1 MKIFQQSHIDVKTP
15 FLILS
20 LCGLLLGLGCSGGTS
35 AAPFNKASFDQ
46 KLWNAGGEQR
56 QFMILDIQTHHLHP
70 GMDQSDVL
78 TLLGKPDRSLSATEV
93 SKARMDADAYWYYDI
108 GLTPEAFDTAQFVV
122 VFDETGTVIETSVF
136 EN

>member
-1 MKIFQQSHIDVKTP
+1 MSVEVKTP
-15 FLILS
+15 FLILG

-35 AAPFNKASFDQ
+35 AAPFNKAPFDQ
-46 KLWNAGGEQR
+46 KLWNAGGDKR

-70 GMDQSDVL
+70 GMNQSDVL
-78 TLLGKPDRSLSATEV
+78 TLLGKPDDEASAKEV
-93 SKARMDADAYWYYDI
+93 ARPAANADIYFYYDI

-122 VFDETGTVIETSVF
+122 VFDGSGKVIETSVF

>member
-1 MKIFQQSHIDVKTP
+1 MNIDLKTQ
-15 FLILS
+15 FLFLS

-35 AAPFNKASFDQ
+35 AAPFNKAPFDQ
-46 KLWNAGGEQR
+46 KLWNTGGEQR
-56 QFMILDIQTHHLHP
+56 QFMILDIQTQHLHL

-78 TLLGKPDRSLSATEV
+78 TLLGKPDRSLSANEV
-93 SKARMDADAYWYYDI
+93 YKARMDAAAYWNYDI

>member
-1 MKIFQQSHIDVKTP
+1 MNIDLKTP
-15 FLILS
+15 FLFLS
-20 LCGLLLGLGCSGGTS
+20 LCGLLLGAGCSGGTS
-35 AAPFNKASFDQ
+35 AAPFNKAPFDQ
-46 KLWNAGGEQR
+46 KLWNAGGDKR

-78 TLLGKPDRSLSATEV
+78 TLLGKPDRGLSATEI
-93 SKARMDADAYWYYDI
+93 SSAHAKADVYWYYDI

-122 VFDETGTVIETSVF
+122 VFDVTGKVIETSVF

>member
-1 MKIFQQSHIDVKTP
+1 MNIDLKTP
-15 FLILS
+15 FLFLG
-20 LCGLLLGLGCSGGTS
+20 LCGLLLGAGCSGGTS
-35 AAPFNKASFDQ
+35 AAPFNKASFDK

-56 QFMILDIQTHHLHP
+56 QFMILDIQTQHLHP

-78 TLLGKPDRSLSATEV
+78 TLLGKPDHEALANEV
-93 SKARMDADAYWYYDI
+93 TRPAANADIYFYYDI

-122 VFDETGTVIETSVF
+122 VFDGTGTVIETSVF